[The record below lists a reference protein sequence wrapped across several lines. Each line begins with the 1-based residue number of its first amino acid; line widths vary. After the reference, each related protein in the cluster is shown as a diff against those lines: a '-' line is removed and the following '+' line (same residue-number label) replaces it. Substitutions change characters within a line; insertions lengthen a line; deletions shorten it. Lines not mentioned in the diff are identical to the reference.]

1 MTELLAKLFIK
12 DYKNTEK
19 PTVRQK
25 YGFLSSI
32 VGISVNL
39 ILTLIKLVIG
49 ILTFS
54 LAVVADALNNLSD
67 AGSSIVTFVSFK
79 LSSKP
84 ADRDHPFG
92 HARLEYIASMIVSFL
107 ILIVGFETLSKS
119 FSELIGKGNG
129 NSPDFSVTS
138 IIILGSS
145 ILLKL
150 WLSFFYRKIAK
161 KVDSSVIKASSA
173 DSLLDCISTSAVL
186 ISSIIVKLT
195 GAEIVDAI
203 VGICVSFL
211 ILVAGIGILNETKN
225 SILGEAP
232 LESTVSAIKEIISRY
247 PDIEGIHDLMVHN
260 YGPNHYIASFHA
272 EVDGRKD
279 IFLLHDMIDTV
290 EKQINYEL
298 GILCT
303 IHMDPIIDDDQT
315 ITQLKEFVTEIAH
328 REISEDVSIHD
339 FRVVVGNTH
348 TNMIFDIVLPFES
361 KISPDEVDDV
371 ISKAVAK
378 EKPDHYCVI
387 TVDRG

>member
-129 NSPDFSVTS
+129 N
-138 IIILGSS
+138 
-145 ILLKL
+145 
-150 WLSFFYRKIAK
+150 
-161 KVDSSVIKASSA
+161 
-173 DSLLDCISTSAVL
+173 
-186 ISSIIVKLT
+186 
-195 GAEIVDAI
+195 
-203 VGICVSFL
+203 
-211 ILVAGIGILNETKN
+211 
-225 SILGEAP
+225 
-232 LESTVSAIKEIISRY
+232 
-247 PDIEGIHDLMVHN
+247 
-260 YGPNHYIASFHA
+260 
-272 EVDGRKD
+272 
-279 IFLLHDMIDTV
+279 
-290 EKQINYEL
+290 
-298 GILCT
+298 
-303 IHMDPIIDDDQT
+303 
-315 ITQLKEFVTEIAH
+315 
-328 REISEDVSIHD
+328 
-339 FRVVVGNTH
+339 
-348 TNMIFDIVLPFES
+348 
-361 KISPDEVDDV
+361 
-371 ISKAVAK
+371 
-378 EKPDHYCVI
+378 
-387 TVDRG
+387 